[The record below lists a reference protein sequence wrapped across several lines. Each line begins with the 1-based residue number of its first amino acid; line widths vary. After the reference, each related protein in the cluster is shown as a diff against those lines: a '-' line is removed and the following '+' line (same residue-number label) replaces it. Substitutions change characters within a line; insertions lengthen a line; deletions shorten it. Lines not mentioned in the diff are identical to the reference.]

1 MSKPKTD
8 AAKRA
13 QKKYD
18 ESHKEQVK
26 RIDIKIDREAYAKE
40 LAILDSMES
49 RQYFL
54 MWLVTEYANNEELQ
68 KKWEKEPK
76 KSGK

>member
-1 MSKPKTD
+1 MKTRSE
-8 AAKRA
+8 ASKRA

-18 ESHKEQVK
+18 DSHKAQVK
-26 RIDIKIDREAYAKE
+26 RIDIKVDRERYKDE
-40 LAILDSMES
+40 LTLLESVTS

-54 MWLVTEYANNEELQ
+54 MWLVTEFLNNKDLQ
-68 KKWEKEPK
+68 RKWEQESE

>member
-1 MSKPKTD
+1 MRTD
-8 AAKRA
+8 ASKRA

-26 RIDIKIDREAYAKE
+26 RIDIKVDRERYKDE
-40 LAILDSMES
+40 LTLLESVTS

-54 MWLVTEYANNEELQ
+54 MWLVTEFLNNKDLQ
-68 KKWEKEPK
+68 RKWEQESE

>member
-1 MSKPKTD
+1 MRTD
-8 AAKRA
+8 ASKRA

-26 RIDIKIDREAYAKE
+26 RIDIKVDRERYKDE
-40 LAILDSMES
+40 LTLLESVAS

-54 MWLVTEYANNEELQ
+54 MWLVTEFLNNKDLQ
-68 KKWEKEPK
+68 RKWEQESE

>member
-1 MSKPKTD
+1 MKTD

-18 ESHKEQVK
+18 DSHKAQVK
-26 RIDIKIDREAYAKE
+26 RIDIKVDRERYKDE
-40 LAILDSMES
+40 LTLLESVAS

-54 MWLVTEYANNEELQ
+54 MWLVTEFLNNKDLQ
-68 KKWEKEPK
+68 RKWEQESE